1 MQQWPLTH
9 CLVPNL
15 PPVWTFVKDLS
26 IPIIGVNSGRL
37 GFLAKIQ
44 IDNIE
49 QVIEEIIS
57 GKKEIARGGRY
68 DDLLKSLGAK
78 NNIPAVGA
86 AINLNNIWK
95 I

>member
-1 MQQWPLTH
+1 
-9 CLVPNL
+9 
-15 PPVWTFVKDLS
+15 VKDLS

-57 GKKEIARGGRY
+57 GNYSISERTLIEV
-68 DDLLKSLGAK
+68 STS
-78 NNIPAVGA
+78 
-86 AINLNNIWK
+86 
-95 I
+95 